1 LRRRRDPAR
10 TRGAHR
16 AARDCRER
24 EYNLAALRRSLA
36 PKRSQL
42 RNVTLLCAL
51 ALVAAAVFAPDAF
64 ANLITPASGGSP
76 NANQIANLYDITLYV
91 AIVVF
96 VGVEGTLLYTLV
108 RFRKRKGRVAVQIHG
123 NTRLEIGWTVGAAV
137 VLIALA
143 VITFAE
149 LHSIRSPPVSSPGGL
164 SVSDGAELTSSDAI
178 APPRGS
184 PYMTIQVNARQF
196 VWQFV
201 YLGFGK
207 QVDQLDDPYTYYHL
221 YVPTNTTVV
230 LKVVSQDVVHSWWIP
245 DLGGKVQAVPGY
257 ANWTYFK
264 IAKPGNYFGQCAF
277 LCGEGH
283 ATMRAEVTALPPQQ
297 WLAKLHTLEAGLK
310 VGKAGG
316 AAGRAALNQRTGS
329 GAVENP

>member
-1 LRRRRDPAR
+1 M
-10 TRGAHR
+10 
-16 AARDCRER
+16 
-24 EYNLAALRRSLA
+24 
-36 PKRSQL
+36 
-42 RNVTLLCAL
+42 CATT
-51 ALVAAAVFAPDAF
+51 LVAAAVFAPDAF
-64 ANLITPASGGSP
+64 AHFITPQSGGSP
-76 NANQIANLYDITLYV
+76 NANQISNLYDITLYV

-149 LHSIRSPPVSSPGGL
+149 LHSIRTPAASGPGGL
-164 SVSDGAELTSSDAI
+164 SVADGAELTSSDSI
-178 APPRGS
+178 TPPKGS
-184 PYMTIQVNARQF
+184 PYMTIQVNARQY

-207 QVDQLDDPYTYYHL
+207 EVDQLDDPYTYYHL

-257 ANWTYFK
+257 ANWTWFK
-264 IAKPGNYFGQCAF
+264 IPKPGNYFGQCAF

-283 ATMRAEVTALPPQQ
+283 ATMKAEVTALAPAQ
-297 WLAKLHTLEAGLK
+297 WLAKLHSIESELATNK
-310 VGKAGG
+310 VGG
-316 AAGRAALNQRTGS
+316 AVGRAALSKGTGS